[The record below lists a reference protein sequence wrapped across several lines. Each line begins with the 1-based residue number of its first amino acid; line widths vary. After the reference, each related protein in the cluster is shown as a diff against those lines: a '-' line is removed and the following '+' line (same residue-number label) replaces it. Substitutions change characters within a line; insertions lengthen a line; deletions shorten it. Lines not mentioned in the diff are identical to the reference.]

1 MKIENTLI
9 AQMMAELATV
19 RRAGYMEGLEEGR
32 KTWAHQMLRLDA
44 EGHAHVEP
52 VYVRAL
58 LAALPEEVIAAIR
71 KVVA

>member
-9 AQMMAELATV
+9 AQIMAEMETV
-19 RRAGYMEGLEEGR
+19 RRAGYMAGLEEGR
-32 KTWAHQMLRLDA
+32 KTWAHQMLRLDDQ
-44 EGHAHVEP
+44 GHVHVEP

-58 LAALPEEVIAAIR
+58 LAPLPEEVIAAIR